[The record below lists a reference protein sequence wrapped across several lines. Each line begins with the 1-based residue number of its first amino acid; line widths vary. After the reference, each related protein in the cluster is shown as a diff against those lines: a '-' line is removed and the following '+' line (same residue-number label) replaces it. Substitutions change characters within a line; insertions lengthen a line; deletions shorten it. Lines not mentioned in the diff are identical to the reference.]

1 MGVPSDISHVMH
13 PDGQRTPAMF
23 VEVSADCKVH
33 IHQLPQASRYHSG
46 HSAVAHAK
54 RMQACRL
61 MQVVLLVVRALN
73 MSPGKIGAQCA
84 HAAVGL
90 YKVTLANRAPWLSA
104 WEVGNQPVLQATCCN
119 VSCSTN
125 RTALRHHNHCEDSFE
140 MVVLQFRAQVRRRW
154 S

>member
-1 MGVPSDISHVMH
+1 MSIHRADTIFVDLLADMSTFDRQASNPSETVLGIAAAGQSVMGVPSDIPHVMH

-23 VEVSADCKVH
+23 VEVSADCK
-33 IHQLPQASRYHSG
+33 
-46 HSAVAHAK
+46 
-54 RMQACRL
+54 
-61 MQVVLLVVRALN
+61 VVLLVVRALN

-104 WEVGNQPVLQATCCN
+104 WE
-119 VSCSTN
+119 
-125 RTALRHHNHCEDSFE
+125 
-140 MVVLQFRAQVRRRW
+140 FRVQVRRQR